1 MRSFGPVLLLAAATL
16 PGACTPAARPSAG
29 PSGTLT
35 ATWSGPDTL
44 AGQLNAPA
52 RGGWCAGTGR
62 LDVIATRDD
71 QAVGLAI
78 FPVDS
83 LQPGEYAVFDPGIDT
98 ARRPAVAGA
107 ARWYTDAAIVGYQSD
122 SGQFTLS
129 RDAKGGL
136 GAEFGFRLVDLTRED
151 TIRLTGTMT
160 GLVPGGCEDD
170 SLPNPDRA
178 D

>member
-1 MRSFGPVLLLAAATL
+1 MPARSPVLLLGAAAL
-16 PGACTPAARPSAG
+16 LGACSSSGGKQAG

-35 ATWSGPDTL
+35 ASWSGPDTL
-44 AGQLNAPA
+44 AGQLAAPA
-52 RGGWCAGTGR
+52 RAGWCAGTGR
-62 LDVIATRDD
+62 LEVLATKDD

-78 FPVDS
+78 FPAES
-83 LQPGEYAVFDPGIDT
+83 LEPGEYAVFDPGIDT

-122 SGQFTLS
+122 SGRFTLS
-129 RDAKGGL
+129 RDATGGL

-160 GLVPGGCEDD
+160 GLVPGPCPDD